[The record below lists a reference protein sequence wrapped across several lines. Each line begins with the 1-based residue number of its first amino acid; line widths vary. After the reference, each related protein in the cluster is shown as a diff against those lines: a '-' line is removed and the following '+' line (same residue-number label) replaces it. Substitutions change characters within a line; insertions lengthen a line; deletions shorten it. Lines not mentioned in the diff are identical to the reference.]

1 MGLASQ
7 EHCFICNTKVTIE
20 DENSMERHNQEI
32 HEDDLKRIRFSN
44 NTKDVVR
51 TVCKLCS
58 QPFPLSRMRSHTK
71 SMHGMAVSEYKKTF
85 NIASDRDYDLVEV
98 ILHKCGICG
107 LNLLLCSDVIAVH
120 IKRHKI
126 THANYNA
133 MFMNLMQKAPV
144 IDNRKVE
151 SKKNPFIKPE
161 GASVAVVP
169 FSPSM
174 LLSGQDTFQLDLS
187 NLSAD
192 SLGPLFSPVQ
202 AEKGTMSTLSEDS
215 FNTTPPDISDDD
227 AIDDDAAIE
236 DLESDIDR
244 IMFQKSKKI
253 KLSLESP
260 RTTMMEKSDGTM
272 NFQEKLKQKFS
283 RIPKQEPLTHQPD
296 PVSRDNFE
304 DKLKQKFSRLKKKQP
319 QSLIH
324 REEAM
329 FSDDN
334 LEERDPLA
342 LDHADSGLES
352 EHARGVDSSS
362 EFSDLMSRIMGN
374 FAGPSVAR
382 EPVTD
387 SHIAKPDKSLD
398 ELIENIW
405 E

>member
-20 DENSMERHNQEI
+20 DENSMERHNKEI
-32 HEDDLKRIRFSN
+32 HEDDLQRIRFSN
-44 NTKDVVR
+44 SMKDVVR
-51 TVCKLCS
+51 TSCKLCS

-71 SMHGMAVSEYKKTF
+71 SVHGMAVSEYKKTF

-133 MFMNLMQKAPV
+133 TFMNLMQKAPV

-151 SKKNPFIKPE
+151 SRKNPFIKPA

-192 SLGPLFSPVQ
+192 SLGPLFSPVPT
-202 AEKGTMSTLSEDS
+202 EKGTMSTLNEDS

-272 NFQEKLKQKFS
+272 NFHEKLKQKFS
-283 RIPKQEPLTHQPD
+283 RIPKQEPVTHQPD
-296 PVSRDNFE
+296 PASRDNFE
-304 DKLKQKFSRLKKKQP
+304 DKLKQKFSRLQKPQP
-319 QSLIH
+319 QPVSH
-324 REEAM
+324 KDTM
-329 FSDDN
+329 FSDDYV
-334 LEERDPLA
+334 EERDPLA
-342 LDHADSGLES
+342 MDDVDSGLES
-352 EHARGVDSSS
+352 EHVSGVDNSS

-374 FAGPSVAR
+374 FAGPSDARR
-382 EPVTD
+382 EPMTD
-387 SHIAKPDKSLD
+387 SYIAKPDKSLD

>member
-1 MGLASQ
+1 MGLVSQ

-20 DENSMERHNQEI
+20 DENSMERHNKEI

-44 NTKDVVR
+44 SMKDVVR
-51 TVCKLCS
+51 TSCKLCS

-71 SMHGMAVSEYKKTF
+71 SVHGMAVSEYKKTF

-133 MFMNLMQKAPV
+133 TFMNLMQKAPV

-192 SLGPLFSPVQ
+192 SLGSLFSPVPT
-202 AEKGTMSTLSEDS
+202 EKGTMSTLNEDS

-272 NFQEKLKQKFS
+272 NFHEKLKQKLS
-283 RIPKQEPLTHQPD
+283 RIPKQEPVTHQPD
-296 PVSRDNFE
+296 PASRDNFE
-304 DKLKQKFSRLKKKQP
+304 DKLKQKFPRLQKPQP
-319 QSLIH
+319 QPVSH
-324 REEAM
+324 KDTM
-329 FSDDN
+329 FSDDY

-342 LDHADSGLES
+342 MDDVDSGLES
-352 EHARGVDSSS
+352 EHVSGVDNSS

-374 FAGPSVAR
+374 FAGPSDAR
-382 EPVTD
+382 EHVTV
-387 SHIAKPDKSLD
+387 SHSAKPDKSLD